1 MTTELFDALRAAD
14 ADTPAAIDTFDRVVA
29 PAAPLPDFYE
39 YSLRSTGAGSP
50 CRLTYYFDVHRHGVE
65 VAREAGARF
74 VELSRQ
80 MALPLPPQLSAFMQS
95 EARAAAD
102 VQQVVV
108 GIEAHRDGAE
118 DRAKYYLVFR
128 DDPATCVLE
137 LLRMLGL
144 ETPPGMDP
152 ARAYILAVDV
162 TRQGVSDVKV
172 YFRLEQT
179 LAPRLIENLNE
190 VSDLLA
196 TSRDVVLQ
204 QCIQRPERRQLYLD
218 TGHGAFLSEWLA
230 RHGFAGPL
238 DRAGA
243 VTSKLQRG
251 RLDPRIVSFPYVR
264 RRLLVQAGTVYF
276 HKS

>member
-14 ADTPAAIDTFDRVVA
+14 ANTPAAIDMFDRIVA
-29 PAAPLPDFYE
+29 SAAPLPDFYE
-39 YSLRSTGAGSP
+39 YSVRSMGAGSP

-74 VELSRQ
+74 VELSRRL
-80 MALPLPPQLSAFMQS
+80 ALPFPAELSAFMQS
-95 EARAAAD
+95 ATRAGAE
-102 VQQVVV
+102 VQQVVL

-137 LLRMLGL
+137 LLRMLEL
-144 ETPPGMDP
+144 EVPPGMDP

-162 TRQGVSDVKV
+162 TREGVSDVKV
-172 YFRLEQT
+172 YFRLEQS
-179 LAPRLIENLNE
+179 LAPRLIENLTE

-204 QCIQRPERRQLYLD
+204 QCIRRPERRQLYLH

-230 RHGFAGPL
+230 RHGFAWAL

-243 VTSKLQRG
+243 VASKLARA
-251 RLDPRIVSFPYVR
+251 RLEPRIVSFPYQT

-276 HKS
+276 HTS